1 MIRAFFKRRAADF
14 RAWWHRPPTARDRVL
29 GAFVGALAGLWVAVL
44 GRLFLGDMPVAFT
57 ALVELAMIGA
67 GCGVV
72 VGAAFP
78 KIVLILGFPFASL
91 GVGS

>member
-1 MIRAFFKRRAADF
+1 LVSALFKRRAADF
-14 RAWWHRPPTARDRVL
+14 KVWWHRPPTPRDRVL

-44 GRLFLGDMPVAFT
+44 GRLFLGDMPVAFS
-57 ALVELAMIGA
+57 ALAEFAMIGA
-67 GCGVV
+67 GCGLVL
-72 VGAAFP
+72 GAAFP